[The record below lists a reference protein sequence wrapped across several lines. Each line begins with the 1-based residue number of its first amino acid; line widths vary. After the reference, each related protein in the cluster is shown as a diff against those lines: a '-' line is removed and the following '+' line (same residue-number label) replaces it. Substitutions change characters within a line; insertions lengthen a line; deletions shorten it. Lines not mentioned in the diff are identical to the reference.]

1 MPLPRTLFPPRT
13 ALNTRRA
20 AAARVS
26 HCAVISAKKQ
36 LLSPTWARKYANFFV
51 HPIQNSAVLSR
62 FRFFFLDIFARCG
75 KIRLHDYKSVTNKTI
90 RLQLHATLRSDPS
103 LMLKYKKGFAAVLL
117 LLTALTPISVLAE
130 GLTDAPETAVVIPAE
145 PVSLPQVDTTT
156 PPAVIETTPAEV
168 ETTPAESETP
178 PPETETPPPAT
189 SLPRVVLNDA
199 AMQLAVAPV
208 YVGQSVFVPVRAF
221 AEAMGCTVTWLP
233 ESNSVYITRDDLTML
248 LSVGSRSIWANRRNW
263 MMDASCSVINDTV
276 MVPVRAMAKV
286 FTCTLNWSAADQTVY
301 LRGGDALIP
310 AEKYYNEEDVLW
322 LARIIY
328 AESGNQPLDGKVAV
342 ANVVLNRV
350 ENPAFPKTIRDVIFD
365 RTSGVQFTPTSNGTI
380 YRTPTAECFAAA
392 RLALEGYET
401 APDCLY
407 FVSARSATTCWAGRN
422 RTFYAQIGGHAFFR

>member
-1 MPLPRTLFPPRT
+1 
-13 ALNTRRA
+13 
-20 AAARVS
+20 
-26 HCAVISAKKQ
+26 
-36 LLSPTWARKYANFFV
+36 
-51 HPIQNSAVLSR
+51 
-62 FRFFFLDIFARCG
+62 
-75 KIRLHDYKSVTNKTI
+75 
-90 RLQLHATLRSDPS
+90 
-103 LMLKYKKGFAAVLL
+103 MLKYKKGFATVLL
-117 LLTALTPISVLAE
+117 LLAALTPISVLAE
-130 GLTDAPETAVVIPAE
+130 GLTDTPETAVVTPAE

-156 PPAVIETTPAEV
+156 PPAVIETQPAAV

-178 PPETETPPPAT
+178 PAETETPPAETETPPAAT
-189 SLPRVVLNDA
+189 SSLPRVVLNDA

-221 AEAMGCTVTWLP
+221 AEALGCTVTWLP
-233 ESNSVYITRDDLTML
+233 ESNSVYITRGDLTML
-248 LSVGSRSIWANRRNW
+248 LSDGSRSIWANRRNW
-263 MMDASCSVINDTV
+263 MMDAPCTEVNNTL

-301 LRGGDALIP
+301 LRGGDALTP
-310 AEKYYNEEDVLW
+310 AEQYYNEEDVLW

-328 AESGNQPLDGKVAV
+328 AESGNQPLEGKVAV
-342 ANVVLNRV
+342 GNVVLNRV
-350 ENPAFPKTIRDVIFD
+350 ESPSFPKTVRGVIFD

-407 FVSARSATTCWAGRN
+407 FVSVRSATTCWAGRN